1 MNESGDR
8 LNLKEESQL
17 SRLGEGLSRGALT
30 ALEDKKRKDGS
41 YFRLAKRRSEGRKEG
56 RREGGKERGRKEGER
71 EGSKEGGEEARE
83 KRKKSRKTGP
93 VQSSENSPGAEAAA
107 GHSLAPL
114 PSTYLL
120 RTLSVLF
127 KCQLPC

>member
-41 YFRLAKRRSEGRKEG
+41 YFHLAKRRSEGRKEG
-56 RREGGKERGRKEGER
+56 RREERRKEGGWEGERKEGR
-71 EGSKEGGEEARE
+71 EGGREQGRRGGSEGEE
-83 KRKKSRKTGP
+83 KKAERLGWPRVQKTAQEQKQP
-93 VQSSENSPGAEAAA
+93 PDT
-107 GHSLAPL
+107 P
-114 PSTYLL
+114 
-120 RTLSVLF
+120 
-127 KCQLPC
+127 

>member
-41 YFRLAKRRSEGRKEG
+41 YFHLAKRRSEGRKEG
-56 RREGGKERGRKEGER
+56 RREGGKERGRKEGRR
-71 EGSKEGGEEARE
+71 E
-83 KRKKSRKTGP
+83 KSRKTGMA
-93 VQSSENSPGAEAAA
+93 QSSENSPGAEAATRQ
-107 GHSLAPL
+107 SLAPL
-114 PSTYLL
+114 PSTDLL

>member
-41 YFRLAKRRSEGRKEG
+41 YFHLAKRRSEGRKEG
-56 RREGGKERGRKEGER
+56 RREGGKERGRKEGKG

-83 KRKKSRKTGP
+83 KRKKQKDW
-93 VQSSENSPGAEAAA
+93 NSPEFRKQPR
-107 GHSLAPL
+107 SRSSRQTL
-114 PSTYLL
+114 PSSFTFH
-120 RTLSVLF
+120 LF
-127 KCQLPC
+127 TQNT